1 MRYKIYEI
9 HDSNMMHCFGWYH
22 DDAPYQFMTQLE
34 SYSDYDS
41 EQAALDE
48 IKKNRVKWKG
58 KRLTILPVIQVPWD
72 EKEEF

>member
-1 MRYKIYEI
+1 
-9 HDSNMMHCFGWYH
+9 
-22 DDAPYQFMTQLE
+22 MTQLE

-72 EKEEF
+72 EQEEF